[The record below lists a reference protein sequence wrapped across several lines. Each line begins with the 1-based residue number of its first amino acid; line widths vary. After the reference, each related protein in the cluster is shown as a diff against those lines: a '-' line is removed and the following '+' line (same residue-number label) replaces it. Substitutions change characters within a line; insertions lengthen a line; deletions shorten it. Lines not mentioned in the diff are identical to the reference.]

1 MTPTPEQLTAL
12 NEAIAEY
19 DDYIYMTESWT
30 KLGEECT
37 YPDYTDDLNAIVAVV
52 QDWCKTNKKH
62 FSITFLRKRFDVEI
76 HESDQDTII
85 SDDLDE
91 SPALALCIAFAR
103 ATQMEGWWN
112 E

>member
-1 MTPTPEQLTAL
+1 MTPTPEQLEDL
-12 NEAIAEY
+12 NRAIAEY
-19 DDYIYMTESWT
+19 CGW
-30 KLGEECT
+30 KLLTNE
-37 YPDYTDDLNAIVAVV
+37 YPAYTTDLNVIVAVV

-62 FSITFLRKRFDVEI
+62 FSITFLHKRFDVEI
-76 HESDQDTII
+76 LESDQDTII